1 MNNDSVLVLKE
12 LDEMIVKMEKA
23 CQIYRFNVKLAKEL
37 KVELPL
43 ELKNKMA
50 GLAAMVNICEK
61 VHYYKSNID
70 DILFG
75 DWIKHHATTLEEI
88 TFTAK
93 LINQYLD
100 LKREV
105 GSVEYFIPDELCGK
119 WG

>member
-1 MNNDSVLVLKE
+1 MVEDWVLKE
-12 LDEMIVKMEKA
+12 LGEMIDKMNEA
-23 CQIYRFNVKLAKEL
+23 LSIYRRNLKLAKDL
-37 KVELPL
+37 NIDLPL
-43 ELKNKMA
+43 EFKNKMA

-61 VHYYKSNID
+61 VHYYKSNKD
-70 DILFG
+70 GILFG

-105 GSVEYFIPDELCGK
+105 GDVEYFIPDELLYRG
-119 WG
+119 